1 MQFKRSVRRH
11 GVFNNTNFFPI
22 CSLYVFGTVFIVS
35 RLFGLFSLSN
45 LINGDW
51 TETLCSFAFT
61 RVNNSVKKES
71 SIFRCCCYN
80 HQTQITV
87 NTKFGSNFKTVFFS
101 FAFGA
106 VFFFLFVH
114 RECVLQAFRLIQST
128 FLLTTTRK
136 KNYCVRFD

>member
-35 RLFGLFSLSN
+35 RLFGLFSLSS

-87 NTKFGSNFKTVFFS
+87 NTKFGSNFKTVFFFRSRLMLCS
-101 FAFGA
+101 FFYSFTEN
-106 VFFFLFVH
+106 VFCRRFV
-114 RECVLQAFRLIQST
+114 
-128 FLLTTTRK
+128 
-136 KNYCVRFD
+136 